1 MGRHKKVKT
10 VDDYPEITELMIKCG
25 RQDPAAIRAVGDYV
39 ENVLKSKFGK
49 ILEIY
54 LRGKETEILNRAKQD
69 LSQGSF
75 YLGMLG
81 AVKEFAIDLEQ
92 FVLDK
97 DKVLAPRESNEENEV
112 ESPDGM

>member
-1 MGRHKKVKT
+1 MGRPKKVKT
-10 VDDYPEITELMIKCG
+10 VNDYPEIAELMIKCSQ
-25 RQDPAAIRAVGDYV
+25 QDPAAIRAVGDYV

-54 LRGKETEILNRAKQD
+54 LRGKETEVLNRAKQD
-69 LSQGSF
+69 LNQSAF

-81 AVKEFAIDLEQ
+81 AIKEFALDLEQ

-97 DKVLAPRESNEENEV
+97 DKVLEPKESNEVNEV

>member
-1 MGRHKKVKT
+1 MGRPKKVKT
-10 VDDYPEITELMIKCG
+10 VDDYPEISELMIKCG
-25 RQDPAAIRAVGDYV
+25 RGDVSAIRAVGDYV

-69 LSQGSF
+69 LNQGSF

-81 AVKEFAIDLEQ
+81 AVKEFALDLEQ

-97 DKVLAPRESNEENEV
+97 EKVLEPVKKDEDSEV
-112 ESPDGM
+112 FSPE

>member
-1 MGRHKKVKT
+1 MGRPKKVKT

-25 RQDPAAIRAVGDYV
+25 QQDPAAIRAVGDYV

-69 LSQGSF
+69 LAQSAF
-75 YLGMLG
+75 YLGMMG
-81 AVKEFAIDLEQ
+81 AVKEFALDLEQ

-97 DKVLAPRESNEENEV
+97 DKVLAPVKRDEDTEV
-112 ESPDGM
+112 FSPE